1 MLFYGRH
8 DGIRPI
14 VEIRPR
20 TEALLGH
27 ATRVPSPYGSSP
39 DPRWPICPQITAQAT
54 AGIVCMRTSRVIRA
68 VQGTRSDDGR
78 VELAAFVSEHE
89 QGETPD
95 RLMFAEGVGML
106 IALLDTG
113 ALDRRRYTVVNRLRQ
128 LQHTDDFASLPED
141 LRERIRE
148 ITAEAER

>member
-1 MLFYGRH
+1 MLLYGRH

-14 VEIRPR
+14 GEIRPR
-20 TEALLGH
+20 TEALPGH
-27 ATRVPSPYGSSP
+27 ATTVPSSYGRPP

-54 AGIVCMRTSRVIRA
+54 AGILCMRTSSVIRA
-68 VQGTRSDDGR
+68 AQETRSDDGR
-78 VELAAFVSEHE
+78 VGLAGFVSEHE
-89 QGETPD
+89 QEETPP

-148 ITAEAER
+148 ITADAEH